1 MITVFKD
8 ANSGMPRWVAVTSN
22 AYRDRD
28 GEIVS
33 SEALKKAVA
42 YGDATGERGPL
53 RFWHVPGLDIGTTDY
68 QATTDNGRF
77 LVESGVITNPA
88 MAQALQEKGGNW
100 QMSIGFNHPAA
111 QPDAEGVFKDISIFE
126 RSITPPNKAANPF
139 TSFNVQGGQKMLTKE
154 KLAALKELLGDS
166 PELTNML
173 SKVAK
178 TDKAAQDAG
187 IAFKEG
193 KVADDNKQ
201 IAELE
206 QRLAAMQQ
214 QLFEMQQNGDTT
226 LKHYMKGSGSDGF
239 GHPHKPGDYL
249 DYGHDTSPD
258 MIEIRAREAMAE
270 AKKASMGAPM
280 MNPYEMKAM
289 GSMNPYEMKAMGYSA
304 YNPYEMKAAG
314 AQPNAMSG
322 AQMPGMMNPYE
333 MKAAGMMNPYEMK
346 GAGMM
351 NPYEMKG
358 AGMMN
363 PYEMKAAGMM
373 PNGMPGMMPMD
384 PNMQMPSMPP
394 METKADDMM
403 GMDMGGGDT
412 GGASDMLLTAEEMTA
427 LADAVAERLIE
438 KLDEINLKMSKVDEE
453 LKGRGY
459 ERHKEISETT
469 EALEKLVEH
478 AEATQD
484 EIDALRSM
492 NEELLA
498 RTEQAEQELVSLKE
512 LVFGGT
518 KTKSSEVSDLTNRAE
533 ELEARLK
540 ELEGDQ
546 PKAVRGSR
554 PSESNKNVVQSTTV
568 KELRREDVPQGLNP
582 VEESAYGW
590 LFK

>member
-8 ANSGMPRWVAVTSN
+8 AASGMPRWVAVTSN

-33 SEALKKAVA
+33 TEALKKAVA

-53 RFWHVPGLDIGTTDY
+53 RFWHVPGLDIGTTDF

-88 MAQALQEKGGNW
+88 MARALQEKGGNW

-139 TSFNVQGGQKMLTKE
+139 TSFSVQGGQKMLTKE

-187 IAFKEG
+187 IAFKEE
-193 KVADDNKQ
+193 KVANQNDQ
-201 IAELE
+201 IAALE
-206 QRLAAMQQ
+206 QRLAEMQN
-214 QLFEMQQNGDTT
+214 QLFEMQQNETK
-226 LKHYMKGSGSDGF
+226 LKHYMKGSGPDGF
-239 GHPHKPGDYL
+239 GHNHKPGDYL

-258 MIEIRAREAMAE
+258 MIEIRAREAMAQ
-270 AKKASMGAPM
+270 AQKSSMGAPM
-280 MNPYEMKAM
+280 MNPYEMKGAQPM
-289 GSMNPYEMKAMGYSA
+289 GQMNPYEMKAMGYSQYNPYEMKA
-304 YNPYEMKAAG
+304 MGYSQYNPYEMKAA
-314 AQPNAMSG
+314 
-322 AQMPGMMNPYE
+322 QMP
-333 MKAAGMMNPYEMK
+333 
-346 GAGMM
+346 
-351 NPYEMKG
+351 
-358 AGMMN
+358 
-363 PYEMKAAGMM
+363 
-373 PNGMPGMMPMD
+373 PMD
-384 PNMQMPSMPP
+384 PNMGMMPP
-394 METKADDMM
+394 KDPNMGMMPPQEMKADDMGM
-403 GMDMGGGDT
+403 GMGMGADMGGGDT
-412 GGASDMLLTAEEMTA
+412 GASDMLLTAEEMTA
-427 LADAVAERLIE
+427 LADAVAERLME
-438 KLDEINLKMSKVDEE
+438 KLDDINMKMSKVDEE

-498 RTEQAEQELVSLKE
+498 RTEQAEQELLALKE
-512 LVFGGT
+512 ATFGGT
-518 KTKSSEVSDLTNRAE
+518 KTKSSEVSELTARAE
-533 ELEARLK
+533 QLEARLK

-554 PSESNKNVVQSTTV
+554 PTESDANIVNGTTI
-568 KELRREDVPQGLNP
+568 KELRRGDVPQGLNH
-582 VEESAYGW
+582 VEESAYSW

>member
-1 MITVFKD
+1 MIQVYKD
-8 ANSGMPRWVAVTSN
+8 ASGFPRWVAVTST

-33 SEALKKAVA
+33 AEALNKAVA
-42 YGDATGERGPL
+42 YGDATQERGPL
-53 RFWHVPGLDIGTTDY
+53 RFWHVPGLEIGTTDF
-68 QATTDNGRF
+68 QSVTDNGRF
-77 LVESGVITNPA
+77 LVESGLITNPA
-88 MAQALQEKGGNW
+88 MAHALQEKGGNW
-100 QMSIGFNHPAA
+100 QMSIGFNHPAN
-111 QPDAEGVFKDISIFE
+111 QPDGEGVFKDISIFE

-173 SKVAK
+173 TKVAK

-187 IAFKEG
+187 VAFKEER
-193 KVADDNKQ
+193 VSEQDRQ
-201 IAELE
+201 IAALE
-206 QRLAAMQQ
+206 QRLQDMQKQLFTMQQ
-214 QLFEMQQNGDTT
+214 SEGST
-226 LKHYMKGSGSDGF
+226 LKHYMKGSGPDGF
-239 GHPHKPGDYL
+239 GHSHKPGDYL

-258 MIEIRAREAMAE
+258 MIEIRQRQESEQAQ
-270 AKKASMGAPM
+270 KASMGSPM
-280 MNPYEMKAM
+280 MNPYEMKA
-289 GSMNPYEMKAMGYSA
+289 AGYSA

-314 AQPNAMSG
+314 M
-322 AQMPGMMNPYE
+322 MPG
-333 MKAAGMMNPYEMK
+333 MNPYEMK
-346 GAGMM
+346 GMGMMPGM

-358 AGMMN
+358 MGMMPGMN

-373 PNGMPGMMPMD
+373 PGMNPYEMKGAGMMPGMNPY
-384 PNMQMPSMPP
+384 
-394 METKADDMM
+394 ETKADDMGM
-403 GMDMGGGDT
+403 GMDMGGMDMGGGDA
-412 GGASDMLLTAEEMTA
+412 GAATDMLLTAEEMTA

-438 KLDEINLKMSKVDEE
+438 KLDEINQKMSRVDEE

-459 ERHKEISETT
+459 QRQKEISETT

-498 RTEQAEQELVSLKE
+498 RTEQAEQELISLKE
-512 LVFGGT
+512 LATGGSR
-518 KTKSSEVSDLTNRAE
+518 TKSSEVSTLAARAE
-533 ELEARLK
+533 ELESRLK

-546 PKAVRGSR
+546 PKGNRGFR
-554 PSESNKNVVQSTTV
+554 PSDSNQNVVQGTTV
-568 KELRREDVPQGLNP
+568 KELRRDDMPQGLNH

>member
-8 ANSGMPRWVAVTSN
+8 SSSGLPRWVAVTSN

-77 LVESGVITNPA
+77 LVESGIITNPE
-88 MAQALQEKGGNW
+88 MASALQEKGGNW

-139 TSFNVQGGQKMLTKE
+139 TSFSVQGGQKMLTKE

-173 SKVAK
+173 AKVAK

-193 KVADDNKQ
+193 KVTDENKHIAD
-201 IAELE
+201 LE
-206 QRLAAMQQ
+206 QRLAQMQQ
-214 QLFEMQQNGDTT
+214 QLFDLQQSDSTK
-226 LKHYMKGSGSDGF
+226 LKHYMKGSGPDGF

-258 MIEIRAREAMAE
+258 MIEIRAREAMEQA
-270 AKKASMGAPM
+270 AKSSMGSPVMNPM
-280 MNPYEMKAM
+280 QMKSMQQMNPYEMK
-289 GSMNPYEMKAMGYSA
+289 SMGYSQ
-304 YNPYEMKAAG
+304 YNPYEMKAANM
-314 AQPNAMSG
+314 APN
-322 AQMPGMMNPYE
+322 MMNPYE
-333 MKAAGMMNPYEMK
+333 MKAAGMAPN
-346 GAGMM
+346 
-351 NPYEMKG
+351 
-358 AGMMN
+358 MMN
-363 PYEMKAAGMM
+363 PYEMKAAGMA
-373 PNGMPGMMPMD
+373 
-384 PNMQMPSMPP
+384 PNMMNPYEMKAAPQMPQMPQMAPQMPQDMSMMMPP
-394 METKADDMM
+394 METKADDMGMGMGM
-403 GMDMGGGDT
+403 GMDMGGGDMG

-427 LADAVAERLIE
+427 LADAVAERLME
-438 KLDEINLKMSKVDEE
+438 KLDDINMKMSRVDEE

-512 LVFGGT
+512 MVFGGSR
-518 KTKSSEVSDLTNRAE
+518 TKSSEVSELTSRAA
-533 ELEARLK
+533 ELESRLK

-546 PKAVRGSR
+546 PKAVRNAR
-554 PSESNKNVVQSTTV
+554 PTESTANVVSGTTV
-568 KELRREDVPQGLNP
+568 KELRGNDTPQGLNS

-590 LFK
+590 LFNK

>member
-8 ANSGMPRWVAVTSN
+8 ASTGMPRWVAVTSN

-42 YGDATGERGPL
+42 YGDSTQERGPL
-53 RFWHVPGLDIGTTDY
+53 RFWHVPGLDIGTTDF

-88 MAQALQEKGGNW
+88 MAKALQEKGGNW

-139 TSFNVQGGQKMLTKE
+139 TSFSVQGGQKMLTKE

-173 SKVAK
+173 TKVAK

-187 IAFKEG
+187 ISFKEE
-193 KVADDNKQ
+193 KVADQNDQ
-201 IAELE
+201 IAALE
-206 QRLAAMQQ
+206 QRLAQMQE
-214 QLFEMQQNGDTT
+214 QLFQMQQNETT

-258 MIEIRAREAMAE
+258 MIEIRAREAMAQ
-270 AKKASMGAPM
+270 AQKASMGAPM
-280 MNPYEMKAM
+280 MNPYEMKGAQPM
-289 GSMNPYEMKAMGYSA
+289 GQNPYEMKGAQPMGMMNPYEMKAMGYSQ
-304 YNPYEMKAAG
+304 YNPYEMKGAG
-314 AQPNAMSG
+314 MQ
-322 AQMPGMMNPYE
+322 PGMMNPYE
-333 MKAAGMMNPYEMK
+333 MKAAP
-346 GAGMM
+346 
-351 NPYEMKG
+351 
-358 AGMMN
+358 
-363 PYEMKAAGMM
+363 M
-373 PNGMPGMMPMD
+373 PQMAPMD
-384 PNMQMPSMPP
+384 PNMGMMPQMPPQEM
-394 METKADDMM
+394 KADDMGMGMGM
-403 GMDMGGGDT
+403 GMDMGGGDA
-412 GGASDMLLTAEEMTA
+412 GASDMLLTAEEMTA

-492 NEELLA
+492 NEELMA
-498 RTEQAEQELVSLKE
+498 RTEQAEQELLALKE
-512 LVFGGT
+512 ATFGGT
-518 KTKSSEVSDLTNRAE
+518 KTKSSEVSELTARAE
-533 ELEARLK
+533 QLEVRLK

-554 PSESNKNVVQSTTV
+554 PTESGANIVSGTTI
-568 KELRREDVPQGLNP
+568 KELRQGDVPQGLNH
-582 VEESAYGW
+582 VEESAYSW

>member
-8 ANSGMPRWVAVTSN
+8 ASTGMPRWVAVTSN

-42 YGDATGERGPL
+42 YGDSTQERGPL
-53 RFWHVPGLDIGTTDY
+53 RFWHVPGLDIGTTDF

-88 MAQALQEKGGNW
+88 MAKALQEKGGNW

-139 TSFNVQGGQKMLTKE
+139 TSFSVQGGQKMLTKE

-173 SKVAK
+173 TKVAK

-187 IAFKEG
+187 ISFKEE
-193 KVADDNKQ
+193 KVADQNDQ
-201 IAELE
+201 IAALE
-206 QRLAAMQQ
+206 QRLAQMQE
-214 QLFEMQQNGDTT
+214 QLFQMQQNETT
-226 LKHYMKGSGSDGF
+226 LKHYMKGSGPDGF

-270 AKKASMGAPM
+270 AQKASMGAPM
-280 MNPYEMKAM
+280 MNPYEMKGAQPM
-289 GSMNPYEMKAMGYSA
+289 GQNPYEMKGAQPMGMMNPYEMKAMGYSQHNPYEMKGA
-304 YNPYEMKAAG
+304 EMRPGWINPYEMKAA
-314 AQPNAMSG
+314 
-322 AQMPGMMNPYE
+322 QMQPGMMNPYE
-333 MKAAGMMNPYEMK
+333 MKAAQMQQM
-346 GAGMM
+346 A
-351 NPYEMKG
+351 
-358 AGMMN
+358 
-363 PYEMKAAGMM
+363 
-373 PNGMPGMMPMD
+373 PMD
-384 PNMQMPSMPP
+384 PNMGMMPQMPPQEM
-394 METKADDMM
+394 KAEDMGMGM
-403 GMDMGGGDT
+403 GMDMGGGDA
-412 GGASDMLLTAEEMTA
+412 GASDMLLTAEEMTA

-438 KLDEINLKMSKVDEE
+438 KLDEINLKMSRVDEE

-492 NEELLA
+492 NEELMA
-498 RTEQAEQELVSLKE
+498 RTEQAEQELLALKE
-512 LVFGGT
+512 ATFGGT
-518 KTKSSEVSDLTNRAE
+518 KTKSSEVSDLTARAE
-533 ELEARLK
+533 QLEVRLK

-554 PSESNKNVVQSTTV
+554 PTESGANIVSGTTI
-568 KELRREDVPQGLNP
+568 KELRQGDVPQGLNH
-582 VEESAYGW
+582 VEESAYSW